1 MSGITE
7 QDITTALAPFVG
19 AKAADPFV
27 ISCAGAAVDLVT
39 AYAGRD
45 LNHVPEHVLARA
57 MVEVGADLFH
67 RRAARNGVVA
77 FDDSEMAASPIR
89 IGRDPLAAARPIL
102 APYARIGIA

>member
-27 ISCAGAAVDLVT
+27 ISCAGAALDLVT
-39 AYAGRD
+39 AYAGDD
-45 LNHVPEHVLARA
+45 LDRVPERVLTRA
-57 MVEVGADLFH
+57 VVEVGADLFH

-77 FDDSEMAASPIR
+77 FDDTEITASPIR

-102 APYARIGIA
+102 APYLRIGIA